1 MLFYFRIAIKQLKP
15 NNTASYL
22 NRSRISLSLS
32 VGAVNFQVMCH
43 NPGLIRLPGASLT
56 SDDSRVGDAGV
67 IVTDEYANCR
77 RARLS
82 LDLSSWNSPN
92 ESLAGPDGPSRTGL

>member
-1 MLFYFRIAIKQLKP
+1 MQLLKSVE
-15 NNTASYL
+15 NL
-22 NRSRISLSLS
+22 SLSLS